1 MDVSVPS
8 KNRPPS
14 RCNHVVMVSNLG
26 SNLFNG
32 YFFFFP
38 FNLLL
43 APQCDKL
50 HSGGSDTKDLF
61 LLLLF
66 SPSMILKKKV
76 DYK

>member
-32 YFFFFP
+32 YFFF
-38 FNLLL
+38 
-43 APQCDKL
+43 
-50 HSGGSDTKDLF
+50 
-61 LLLLF
+61 
-66 SPSMILKKKV
+66 SPSTCCLPPNAISSTAAVQTRKIFFYYYYLALA
-76 DYK
+76 